1 MLGLPTQAAPLAKAV
16 SLATKEAARLQIR
29 SEQHGKGM
37 IPAVA
42 ADADYPIK

>member
-16 SLATKEAARLQIR
+16 SLAPKEAARLQIR
-29 SEQHGKGM
+29 S
-37 IPAVA
+37 AVA